1 MLTDLW
7 LIAQLLLQICSL
19 FLLSYACVYAII
31 IVRKW
36 RIDEVDETQLL
47 LERQSY
53 LVGTLAQVVL
63 FFQLLGLIFFVFTTN
78 SHLPTLIKGA
88 MCAAGVLE
96 ANEFGT
102 PLLYLK
108 ISSIFI
114 YITFLIYQYLDNLEP
129 AYPLTPKKY
138 FWLFPSFVLLL
149 ADFFLQISF
158 YYHINP
164 DKIVACCSLSFVG
177 ESSKANIFIENQQ
190 LTYITLTIWIILF
203 VIHVA
208 YLVAV
213 AAGFSPQAYVK
224 NDILRTK
231 VRSYNNI
238 YSNIYFEICVGV
250 CYIGFSIWTLQHF
263 FVKYIYGIPTHACL
277 HDLFLGHYYGIG
289 FLLFG
294 IYYGIAM
301 ALIFK
306 LVLKKQQQNLV
317 YGNYQNKIKFA
328 NKLIMVFLWLS
339 LLIPCW
345 FWFKWN
351 GNL

>member
-36 RIDEVDETQLL
+36 RVDEVDETQLL

-63 FFQLLGLIFFVFTTN
+63 LFQLLGLIFFVFTTN

-114 YITFLIYQYLDNLEP
+114 YSTFLIYQYLDNLEP

-138 FWLFPSFVLLL
+138 FWLFPSFALLL
-149 ADFFLQISF
+149 VDFFLQISF

-177 ESSKANIFIENQQ
+177 ESLKANLFIENQQ
-190 LTYITLTIWIILF
+190 LTYITLTIWITLF
-203 VIHVA
+203 IIMQFLR
-208 YLVAV
+208 YL
-213 AAGFSPQAYVK
+213 K
-224 NDILRTK
+224 NLIA
-231 VRSYNNI
+231 NI
-238 YSNIYFEICVGV
+238 SIEICVGI

-294 IYYGIAM
+294 IYYGIAI
-301 ALIFK
+301 AIIFK
-306 LVLKKQQQNLV
+306 LVLRKQQQNLV
-317 YGNYQNKIKFA
+317 YGNYQDKIKFV
-328 NKLIMVFLWLS
+328 NNLIVVFLWLS

-345 FWFKWN
+345 FWFKWS
-351 GNL
+351 GNM